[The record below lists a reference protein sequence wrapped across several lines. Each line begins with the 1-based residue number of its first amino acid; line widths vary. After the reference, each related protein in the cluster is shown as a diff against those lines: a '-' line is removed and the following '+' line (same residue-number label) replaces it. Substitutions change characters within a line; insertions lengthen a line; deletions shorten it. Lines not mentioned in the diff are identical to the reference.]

1 VNRRSFFVAHVR
13 SVDETHDMGKE
24 PFVERYVVPQIL
36 LPTRQHTLDHRDHN
50 MSVMVGTSVVTL
62 LTRIYR
68 DTTDIFLYPTLALIF
83 QVRQF
88 DSDWAAVAWRA
99 VLCVKSA
106 SFHFFADLAHTAEH
120 IPSQRLMV
128 YHEGHWVR
136 ASQLGLPAILS
147 SKGVANWIN
156 NYKPH
161 IG

>member
-1 VNRRSFFVAHVR
+1 
-13 SVDETHDMGKE
+13 
-24 PFVERYVVPQIL
+24 
-36 LPTRQHTLDHRDHN
+36 
-50 MSVMVGTSVVTL
+50 MVGTSVVRL

-68 DTTDIFLYPTLALIF
+68 DTTDIFLYPSPTLALIF
-83 QVRQF
+83 QVPQF

-99 VLCVKSA
+99 VLSVKSA

-120 IPSQRLMV
+120 IPSQRLMA

-136 ASQLGLPAILS
+136 ASQLGLPAILC
-147 SKGVANWIN
+147 GTGMANWIN